1 MNQKKWL
8 TILLAAAVAAS
19 AFTGCGG
26 SAETVDISQQPK
38 QGDQGQEQPGSQRE
52 RGIMA
57 KVVSLNGNQLT
68 VILAD
73 MQERDGGGA
82 PPSDGGGSAV
92 PPGSENGQMPDP
104 SAGPGQ
110 PGQGGRELEFTGDE
124 VTYTLSGSVS
134 ITKGMGENASDIDLS
149 ELRAGDVIRFTASTG
164 QNGNETIETIVV
176 MD

>member
-8 TILLAAAVAAS
+8 TILLTATVAAA
-19 AFTGCGG
+19 AFTGCGN

-38 QGDQGQEQPGSQRE
+38 QGEQGQPGSQRE

-57 KVVSLNGNQLT
+57 KVVTLNGNQLT

-73 MQERDGGGA
+73 MQERDGGG
-82 PPSDGGGSAV
+82 V
-92 PPGSENGQMPDP
+92 PPGGENGQMPDP
-104 SAGPGQ
+104 AAGPGQ
-110 PGQGGRELEFTGDE
+110 PGQGGREIEFTGDE
-124 VTYTLSGSVS
+124 VTYTLSESVS

-149 ELRAGDVIRFTASTG
+149 KLAAGDVIRFTASTG